1 MKKLGFIVLSL
12 LAAVA
17 IQRAAQASSE
27 DREITEAGMAC
38 TTLSSAVLQES
49 LRVKKDATSYEIAS
63 VTNVSGCIMVTQIG
77 RRVSVWSH
85 NYADGSTFL
94 EVIPDGK
101 FQRFWIP
108 ARMVE

>member
-27 DREITEAGMAC
+27 DREITAAGMAC
-38 TTLSSAVLQES
+38 ITLSSAALHES
-49 LRVKKDATSYEIAS
+49 LRLKKDATSYEIAS

-77 RRVSVWSH
+77 RKVSVWSH
-85 NYADGSTFL
+85 NYADGSMFL